1 MNIYGYKL
9 KLKKARDMLEN
20 TEQEL
25 SNERRKRGRRDYD
38 EIERLTDLIKGI
50 RLGQQNLRNKIRI
63 LKQGRKKKKSK

>member
-25 SNERRKRGRRDYD
+25 RDERRKRGWKRDYD
-38 EIERLTDLIKGI
+38 EIERLTNLIKNI

-63 LKQGRKKKKSK
+63 LKQGRKKKK

>member
-25 SNERRKRGRRDYD
+25 SNERRKRGWKRDYD
-38 EIERLTDLIKGI
+38 EIKRLTDLVKDIKT
-50 RLGQQNLRNKIRI
+50 GQQNLRNKINK
-63 LKQGRKKKKSK
+63 LKQGRKKKK

>member
-1 MNIYGYKL
+1 MNIHGYKL

-25 SNERRKRGRRDYD
+25 SDERRKRGRRDYD
-38 EIERLTDLIKGI
+38 EIERLTDLIKDI

-63 LKQGRKKKKSK
+63 LKQGRKKKK

>member
-25 SNERRKRGRRDYD
+25 NNERRKRGRKRDYD
-38 EIERLTDLIKGI
+38 EIERLTDLVKSIKT
-50 RLGQQNLRNKIRI
+50 GQSNLRNKIRI
-63 LKQGRKKKKSK
+63 LKQGRKKKKS